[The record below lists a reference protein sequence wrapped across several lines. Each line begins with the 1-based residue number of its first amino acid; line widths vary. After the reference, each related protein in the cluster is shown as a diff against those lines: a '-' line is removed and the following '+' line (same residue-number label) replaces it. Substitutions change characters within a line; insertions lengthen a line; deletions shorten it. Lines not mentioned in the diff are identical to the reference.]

1 MRNNHTVNYFQ
12 SIKIGGYKTEEVLVT
27 YWVFQKGTYNVQP
40 VLLSFMQLYQAHQW
54 SIYNMRKIKQKSALL
69 SEFHFC

>member
-1 MRNNHTVNYFQ
+1 MRNHHSIDDFE

-27 YWVFQKGTYNVQP
+27 YWVFYTDTYNVQP
-40 VLLSFMQLYQAHQW
+40 VLLSFVQLYQAHQS
-54 SIYNMRKIKQKSALL
+54 SIYNMRKIKQKCALL